1 MNSGS
6 DERKLCYEVARRKAS
21 VYTIPAVG
29 IDSSF
34 SFLREDLGKTLCN
47 ILKVTR
53 LYVGLMVIYVDEV
66 L

>member
-34 SFLREDLGKTLCN
+34 SFLREDLGKTLYN